1 MDALS
6 SSLSLLFAEL
16 TDGPSPDAAYMLN
29 GGDPGLLRSL
39 DGLSAEAASRPSAP
53 GAASIAA
60 HVDHLCYGLD
70 LMNRWNDGEAD
81 PWSSADWTA
90 SWRRTTVT
98 ESEWAALRERLRQ
111 TTRCWREALETPRAM
126 SAAGAERRHRQ
137 HRASG
142 LSPGRH
148 QANRPI
154 GSGPESRSRDD
165 SLNGTR
171 ITRIVRLTGRGSR
184 GYLFGRD
191 CGSRGSRI
199 QSRRVRTA
207 LFVTQDPIEADR
219 GKRSSQ

>member
-1 MDALS
+1 MDALN

-70 LMNRWNDGEAD
+70 LMNRWKDGEAD
-81 PWSSADWTA
+81 PWSGADWTA

-111 TTRCWREALETPRAM
+111 TTRCWREALQTPRAM
-126 SAAGAERRHRQ
+126 SALE
-137 HRASG
+137 
-142 LSPGRH
+142 
-148 QANRPI
+148 
-154 GSGPESRSRDD
+154 
-165 SLNGTR
+165 LNGVIASVAHLAYHLGAIR
-171 ITRIVRLTGRGSR
+171 QIDRSVQGPKADGS
-184 GYLFGRD
+184 
-191 CGSRGSRI
+191 
-199 QSRRVRTA
+199 TPA
-207 LFVTQDPIEADR
+207 
-219 GKRSSQ
+219 